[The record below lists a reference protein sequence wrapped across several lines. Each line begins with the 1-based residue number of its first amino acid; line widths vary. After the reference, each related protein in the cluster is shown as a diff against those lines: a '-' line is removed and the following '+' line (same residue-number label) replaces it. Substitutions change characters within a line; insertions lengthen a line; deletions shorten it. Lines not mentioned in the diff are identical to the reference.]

1 MLPSPW
7 APARSASSCLKSS
20 PSQTYTGFPQ
30 DGSIPPTR
38 RLFSLLRV
46 RVWLE
51 YSGTACMWLLLGL
64 DGRVW
69 KLEPM
74 GRGRWGGGIFSSEEL
89 FIPLSWGKVFSKYV
103 PFHAGKAHQKL
114 NCNHNKVKMS
124 PPCLLE
130 SPSFSLSDCWYK
142 NKKCFI
148 NA

>member
-89 FIPLSWGKVFSKYV
+89 FIPLSWERLFSKYV

-114 NCNHNKVKMS
+114 NCKCEWLRAEKQSKNEPTLSAWISILFTVR
-124 PPCLLE
+124 LLIQE
-130 SPSFSLSDCWYK
+130 
-142 NKKCFI
+142 
-148 NA
+148 